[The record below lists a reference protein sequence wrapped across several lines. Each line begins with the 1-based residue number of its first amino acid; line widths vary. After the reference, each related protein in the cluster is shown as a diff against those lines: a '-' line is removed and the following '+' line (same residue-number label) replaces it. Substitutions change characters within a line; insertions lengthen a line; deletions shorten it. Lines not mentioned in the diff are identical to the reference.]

1 MKYEVQSMIAIQKMM
16 IAIQKMMIAIQ
27 KIRSTDYWISIYG
40 SSIAPN
46 LNIRVRLIKSYYF
59 SLRPI

>member
-27 KIRSTDYWISIYG
+27 KIRSTDY
-40 SSIAPN
+40 
-46 LNIRVRLIKSYYF
+46 
-59 SLRPI
+59 